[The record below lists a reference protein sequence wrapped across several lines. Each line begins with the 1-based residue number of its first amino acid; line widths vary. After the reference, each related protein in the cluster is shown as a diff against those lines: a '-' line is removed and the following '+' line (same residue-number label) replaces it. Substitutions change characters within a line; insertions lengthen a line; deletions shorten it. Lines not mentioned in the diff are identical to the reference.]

1 MENINTDLG
10 KDFDVSKLYI
20 GIYESKDGE
29 RIGLFKKDSIR
40 STINGDRSYQFYK
53 DILSDYYV
61 AMSLDSQ
68 GNDRKAQYSVMTGD
82 PEEKANWR
90 GIVGTANLQDLLA
103 VPFVQDIY
111 PDNRLFEGFVVVDS
125 IPNANMSIGEID
137 RGFGLIELSSAI
149 PNLKANSSLVE
160 MVEALISF
168 YSKINLKDEV
178 VKQLTENLKSVP
190 TYFENK
196 NEKMPTFF
204 NASALELNEIDMSNI
219 PEDFSTIKHR

>member
-1 MENINTDLG
+1 MENINTNLG
-10 KDFDVSKLYI
+10 KNFDVSKLYI

-29 RIGLFKKDSIR
+29 RIGLFKKDSIH
-40 STINGDRSYQFYK
+40 STIDEERSYQFYK

-103 VPFVQDIY
+103 VPHT
-111 PDNRLFEGFVVVDS
+111 
-125 IPNANMSIGEID
+125 NASMGEID

-149 PNLKANSSLVE
+149 PNLKASSSLVE

-178 VKQLTENLKSVP
+178 VKELTKNLKSVP

-219 PEDFSTIKHR
+219 PEDFNTIKHR

>member
-1 MENINTDLG
+1 MENINTNLG
-10 KDFDVSKLYI
+10 KNFDVSKLYI

-29 RIGLFKKDSIR
+29 RIGLFKKDNIH
-40 STINGDRSYQFYK
+40 STIDEERSYQFYK

-103 VPFVQDIY
+103 VPHT
-111 PDNRLFEGFVVVDS
+111 
-125 IPNANMSIGEID
+125 NASMGEID

-149 PNLKANSSLVE
+149 PNLKASSSLVE

-178 VKQLTENLKSVP
+178 VKELTENLKSVP

-204 NASALELNEIDMSNI
+204 NASALGLNEIDMSNI
-219 PEDFSTIKHR
+219 PEDFNTIKHR

>member
-1 MENINTDLG
+1 MENINTNLG
-10 KDFDVSKLYI
+10 KNFDVSKLYI

-29 RIGLFKKDSIR
+29 RIGLFKKDSIH
-40 STINGDRSYQFYK
+40 STIDEERSYQFYK

-103 VPFVQDIY
+103 VPHT
-111 PDNRLFEGFVVVDS
+111 
-125 IPNANMSIGEID
+125 NASMGEID

-149 PNLKANSSLVE
+149 PNLKASSSLVE

-178 VKQLTENLKSVP
+178 VKELTENLKSVP

-204 NASALELNEIDMSNI
+204 NANALELNEIDMSNI
-219 PEDFSTIKHR
+219 PEDFNTIKHR

>member
-1 MENINTDLG
+1 M
-10 KDFDVSKLYI
+10 
-20 GIYESKDGE
+20 
-29 RIGLFKKDSIR
+29 
-40 STINGDRSYQFYK
+40 
-53 DILSDYYV
+53 

-103 VPFVQDIY
+103 VPHT
-111 PDNRLFEGFVVVDS
+111 
-125 IPNANMSIGEID
+125 NASMGEID

-149 PNLKANSSLVE
+149 PNLKASSSLVE

-178 VKQLTENLKSVP
+178 VKELTENLKSVP

-219 PEDFSTIKHR
+219 PEDFNTIKHR